1 MINNFKTTTRKDDI
15 RLITW
20 IVAIFLFVTWLCT
33 PPGNKFLQ
41 VCFWGNNTKL
51 FISKIFHDSNS
62 TEYLFH
68 RNNAVYLA
76 KMYKDK
82 KTALKEM
89 DRAIQTLP
97 TYAQES
103 ELQSLY
109 RDRAIIRM
117 SACDYSGALSD
128 FMNSGDISFTD
139 NLKVALLY
147 KLAGNYKEAMSYCNR
162 IIELDST
169 AYSGYACIADLYTS
183 LGKHNSALKV
193 WNLAI
198 DRRKNNAR
206 AYVDRAK
213 VKKLLGD
220 LEGYEED
227 IKIAKEYLPSIDIEE
242 SLIEETLHPRILT
255 LTIK

>member
-1 MINNFKTTTRKDDI
+1 MIDNFKTTTRKDDI

-41 VCFWGNNTKL
+41 ICFWGNNTKL
-51 FISKIFHDSNS
+51 FLSKVFRDSSS

-82 KTALKEM
+82 KAALKEM
-89 DRAIQTLP
+89 NKAIQTFP
-97 TYAQES
+97 TYAPES

-109 RDRAIIRM
+109 KDRAIIRM
-117 SACDYSGALSD
+117 AANDYSGALSD
-128 FMNSGDISFTD
+128 FMNSGDISFAD
-139 NLKVALLY
+139 NLKVAMLF
-147 KLAGNYKEAMSYCNR
+147 KIAGNYREAMSYCNK
-162 IIELDST
+162 IVALDPT
-169 AYSGYACIADLYTS
+169 AYSGYACIADLYDS
-183 LGKHNSALKV
+183 LGRPDLALKV
-193 WNLAI
+193 WDLAI
-198 DRRKNNAR
+198 DRKENNAR

-213 VKKLLGD
+213 TKKLLGD
-220 LEGYEED
+220 LEGYNAD
-227 IKIAKEYLPSIDIEE
+227 IKKAKEYLPTIDIEE
-242 SLIEETLHPRILT
+242 SLIEESLHPRVLT